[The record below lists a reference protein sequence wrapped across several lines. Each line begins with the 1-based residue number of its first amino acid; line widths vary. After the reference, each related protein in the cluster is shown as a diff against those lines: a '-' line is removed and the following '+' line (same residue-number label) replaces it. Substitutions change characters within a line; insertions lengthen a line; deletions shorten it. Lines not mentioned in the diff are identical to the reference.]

1 MPTARRRSAVW
12 GLAVGCVLF
21 LTGAPTAHAEG
32 KKGKTATVKE
42 TTTIET
48 VTTVSGPEV
57 RGFREF
63 CDTWMQKL
71 RERETYNQS
80 HIAWEKRGAGV
91 VGEHLTYGT
100 ECTCIAREEPG
111 RDPIGKITY
120 REVRYRREGATEAAA
135 LAAPGTIV
143 EQSEVTEIFR
153 YAKGRWQY

>member
-1 MPTARRRSAVW
+1 MG
-12 GLAVGCVLF
+12 GLVVGLLALVA
-21 LTGAPTAHAEG
+21 APTVRAEG
-32 KKGKTATVKE
+32 TSEAAG
-42 TTTIET
+42 
-48 VTTVSGPEV
+48 TVSGPEV
-57 RGFREF
+57 RGFRAF

-71 RERETYNQS
+71 RERETYNQGN
-80 HIAWEKRGAGV
+80 IAWEKRGAGV
-91 VGEHLTYGT
+91 VGEHLSYGT

-120 REVRYRREGATEAAA
+120 REVRYRREGATATAA